1 MKFTKKSQS
10 KPEIPTASMPDII
23 FMLLIFFM
31 VSTVL
36 KQYEG
41 LKVHLPSAVKIIKIK
56 GSKRHITTIWI
67 DKSENIVVDDVTIKS
82 DEISKIRNVVWTKI
96 SKDIQ
101 LKISLKGDKNVSMG
115 VITDVQQELRKAQ
128 ALRLVYSAIPQ

>member
-1 MKFTKKSQS
+1 MKFAKKSQS

-67 DKSENIVVDDVTIKS
+67 DKSENIVVDDVTIKT

>member
-1 MKFTKKSQS
+1 MKFGKKS
-10 KPEIPTASMPDII
+10 KAHPEIPTASMPDII

-41 LKVHLPSAVKIIKIK
+41 LKVHLPKAAKITKIK

-67 DKSENIVVDDVTIKS
+67 DNRQNIVCDDVTIL
-82 DEISKIRNVVWTKI
+82 DVTNLRNIVYNKR
-96 SKDIQ
+96 SLDPQ
-101 LKISLKGDKNVSMG
+101 LKMSMKMDKDVDMG
-115 VITDVQQELRKAQ
+115 IVMDVQQELRKAS
-128 ALRLVYSAIPQ
+128 ALRLVYSAIPSE

>member
-1 MKFTKKSQS
+1 MKFAKKSQS

>member
-1 MKFTKKSQS
+1 MKFAKKSQS

-67 DKSENIVVDDVTIKS
+67 DKSENIVVDDVTIQS
-82 DEISKIRNVVWTKI
+82 DEVSKIRNVVWTKI